1 MRIFVEGVAEEVV
14 DFCGGGSRILW
25 RGSNNFL
32 RGTVHEKGFFSDLF
46 SG

>member
-25 RGSNNFL
+25 RGSKNFL
-32 RGTVHEKGFFSDLF
+32 KGTVSKKRLFSDLF